1 MTNSQSQA
9 LAENNSKL
17 ITPNSCS
24 GKRQSRLPNS
34 HRHRPGYKGFTCN
47 VPCKGNSKI
56 QPINSVN
63 LMTSEERQQ
72 QINTL
77 VERLRELDLKKR
89 AMDLVLQDFIEQR
102 KKDAERLSKLDEMLS
117 RVESL
122 KTSIQE
128 ETKKRK
134 AAERKAADLEAKLKR
149 TGLNK

>member
-1 MTNSQSQA
+1 MARFGDRTSYIQQYFCYH
-9 LAENNSKL
+9 
-17 ITPNSCS
+17 PNS
-24 GKRQSRLPNS
+24 
-34 HRHRPGYKGFTCN
+34 F
-47 VPCKGNSKI
+47 
-56 QPINSVN
+56 
-63 LMTSEERQQ
+63 MTSEERNI

-89 AMDLVLQDFIEQR
+89 AMNLVLHDFLEQR
-102 KKDAERLSKLDEMLS
+102 KKNAERLSKLDEMLS

-134 AAERKAADLEAKLKR
+134 AAERKAAYLEAKLKR

>member
-1 MTNSQSQA
+1 MR
-9 LAENNSKL
+9 K
-17 ITPNSCS
+17 
-24 GKRQSRLPNS
+24 
-34 HRHRPGYKGFTCN
+34 F
-47 VPCKGNSKI
+47 
-56 QPINSVN
+56 N
-63 LMTSEERQQ
+63 LMASEERQQ

-77 VERLRELDLKKR
+77 VERLRELDLEKR
-89 AMDLVLQDFIEQR
+89 AMDLVLQDFLEQR

>member
-1 MTNSQSQA
+1 
-9 LAENNSKL
+9 
-17 ITPNSCS
+17 
-24 GKRQSRLPNS
+24 
-34 HRHRPGYKGFTCN
+34 
-47 VPCKGNSKI
+47 
-56 QPINSVN
+56 
-63 LMTSEERQQ
+63 MTSEERKQ

-77 VERLRELDLKKR
+77 VERLRELDLEKR
-89 AMDLVLQDFIEQR
+89 AMNLVLQDFLEQR

-134 AAERKAADLEAKLKR
+134 AAERKAAYLEAKLKR

>member
-1 MTNSQSQA
+1 
-9 LAENNSKL
+9 
-17 ITPNSCS
+17 
-24 GKRQSRLPNS
+24 
-34 HRHRPGYKGFTCN
+34 
-47 VPCKGNSKI
+47 
-56 QPINSVN
+56 
-63 LMTSEERQQ
+63 MTSEERQQ

-77 VERLRELDLKKR
+77 VERLHELDLKKR
-89 AMDLVLQDFIEQR
+89 AMDLVLQDFLEQR

-134 AAERKAADLEAKLKR
+134 AAERKAAYLKAKLKH